1 MSVKRLIL
9 FFLINVFLSYYWV
22 SLSLYKSIL
31 MAVTLIVILTVIR
44 LLFSVVEKVKK

>member
-9 FFLINVFLSYYWV
+9 FFLVNVFLFYYWV

-31 MAVTLIVILTVIR
+31 IAVIVTAIQ